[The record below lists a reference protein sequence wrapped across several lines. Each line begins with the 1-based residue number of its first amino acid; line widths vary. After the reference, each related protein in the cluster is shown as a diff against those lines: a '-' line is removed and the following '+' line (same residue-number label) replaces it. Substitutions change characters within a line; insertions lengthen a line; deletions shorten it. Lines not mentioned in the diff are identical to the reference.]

1 MNEKHYDNLCEIAQ
15 NTSEPG
21 AQLFAELASMHYASS
36 GKSSRADHVRRI
48 AQMYNTLDILCIVL
62 DCEDEVQDVAEQLA
76 IEKLASKA

>member
-48 AQMYNTLDILCIVL
+48 A
-62 DCEDEVQDVAEQLA
+62 
-76 IEKLASKA
+76 